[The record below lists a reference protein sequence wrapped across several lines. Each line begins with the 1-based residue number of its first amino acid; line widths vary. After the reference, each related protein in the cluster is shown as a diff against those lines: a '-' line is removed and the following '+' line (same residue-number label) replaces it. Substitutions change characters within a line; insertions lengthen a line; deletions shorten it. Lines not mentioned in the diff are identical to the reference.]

1 VNGKKMK
8 GNNGRIPEL
17 KELGQKYGLNRHS
30 GTWQKDGEVGKEDMG
45 VEVSKVKRNQ
55 YKDRHVPA
63 TKAELRANEVIKQP
77 IGRVA
82 KRGRPKR
89 FTPTKLRNRI
99 NDYFT
104 HCEKE
109 DNVPSIVGLTLYIK
123 MSRDQFYQYLK
134 YPDYA
139 PIMEEAR
146 LIIGEWCANDVYKTR
161 GQAAGKIAYMKN
173 IHQWSEKI
181 ESSNTNVQI
190 ATEEE
195 LMAKI
200 AAFAPELLELVKNAM
215 ITNQIAHQPELEGVV
230 IEATEDV

>member
-1 VNGKKMK
+1 MER
-8 GNNGRIPEL
+8 NNGRIPEL
-17 KELGQKYGLNRHS
+17 KDLGEKYGLTRHS
-30 GTWQKDGEVGKEDMG
+30 GTWKGEQMG
-45 VEVSKVKRNQ
+45 VETSKVARN
-55 YKDRHVPA
+55 KHTDRHVPS
-63 TKAELRANEVIKQP
+63 TKAELRANAVITQP

-173 IHQWSEKI
+173 VHHWSEKV
-181 ESSNTNVQI
+181 ESTNTNVQMPS
-190 ATEEE
+190 EEE

-215 ITNQIAHQPELEGVV
+215 ITNQIAHQPEAEGVV
-230 IEATEDV
+230 IEAEEDV